1 MIGELC
7 ALLGACS
14 FSTHNI
20 AVRRGMRTA
29 LDNGVF
35 MSTSIST
42 VIFLVVIGVLYSG
55 RLLPPLTVMGFFL
68 FALAG
73 LFTSFTGR
81 SFNYAAIRALG
92 PSRSTSFRAS
102 SPLITICL
110 AFTFLSERFTP
121 SQFVGAA
128 CVIGGVSILSR
139 EVIGR
144 TDLEVQSRF
153 VPVSSEPVNRPK
165 RPITGILYALGSA
178 LSFGTGHFLRKLA
191 LQEVPSP
198 YWGLAVGT
206 TAAWLA
212 LVAHTALRGR
222 LKEAFKNNFNFH
234 HLPWFYVIAGVLATS
249 GQLFLYLAIY
259 FTEVSTAM
267 VLASS
272 EPLVTLLI
280 SRLLLGREEP
290 MNRRVVFCSITVFL
304 GIIFMLI

>member
-1 MIGELC
+1 
-7 ALLGACS
+7 
-14 FSTHNI
+14 
-20 AVRRGMRTA
+20 MRTA
-29 LDNGVF
+29 RDNGVF

-42 VIFLVVIGVLYSG
+42 VIFLVLIGVLYSD

-81 SFNYAAIRALG
+81 SFNYATIRALG
-92 PSRSTSFRAS
+92 PSRATSFRAS

-121 SQFVGAA
+121 LQFVGTAL
-128 CVIGGVSILSR
+128 VIGGVSFLSR

-144 TDLEVQSRF
+144 TDLEVRNKF
-153 VPVSSEPVNRPK
+153 VPVSGGPGGKPK
-165 RPITGILYALGSA
+165 RSLIGILYALGSI

-191 LQEVPSP
+191 LREVPSP

-222 LKEAFKNNFNFH
+222 LKETWRNNFDFS
-234 HLPWFYVIAGVLATS
+234 HLPWFYVLAGILASS
-249 GQLFLYLAIY
+249 GQLFIYLAIY
-259 FTEVSTAM
+259 WTEVSVAM

-280 SRLLLGREEP
+280 SRLLLGKEEP
-290 MNRRVVFCSITVFL
+290 MNRRVVFSSVIVFL
-304 GIIFMLI
+304 GIIFMVI

>member
-1 MIGELC
+1 
-7 ALLGACS
+7 
-14 FSTHNI
+14 
-20 AVRRGMRTA
+20 MRTA

-110 AFTFLSERFTP
+110 AFAFLSERFTP
-121 SQFVGAA
+121 LQFVGAA

-144 TDLEVQSRF
+144 TDLEVRNKF

-165 RPITGILYALGSA
+165 RPITGILCALGSA

-222 LKEAFKNNFNFH
+222 LNEAFKNNFNFQ

-249 GQLFLYLAIY
+249 GQLLLYLAIY
-259 FTEVSTAM
+259 WTEVSVAM

-280 SRLLLGREEP
+280 SRLLLGKEEP
-290 MNRRVVFCSITVFL
+290 MNRRVVFCSATVFL
-304 GIIFMLI
+304 GIIFMII

>member
-1 MIGELC
+1 MIGEFC

-29 LDNGVF
+29 PDSGVF

-42 VIFLVVIGVLYSG
+42 TIFLVVIVVLYSG

-68 FALAG
+68 FVIAG

-81 SFNYAAIRALG
+81 SLHYAAIRALG
-92 PSRSTSFRAS
+92 PSRATSFRAS

-121 SQFVGAA
+121 VQFIGAA
-128 CVIGGVSILSR
+128 LVIGGVSFLSS

-144 TDLEVQSRF
+144 TDLAVRSKF
-153 VPVSSEPVNRPK
+153 VPVTSDPRNSPGRPL
-165 RPITGILYALGSA
+165 TGIFCALASA

-191 LQEVPSP
+191 LKEVPSP

-222 LKEAFKNNFNFH
+222 FKEACKNNFNYH
-234 HLPWFYVIAGVLATS
+234 APPWFYITAGVLATS
-249 GQLFLYLAIY
+249 GQLFVYLAIY
-259 FTEVSTAM
+259 FTEVSVAM

-272 EPLVTLLI
+272 EPLATLLI
-280 SRLLLGREEP
+280 SRLLLGKEEP
-290 MNRRVVFCSITVFL
+290 MNRRVVFCSGTVFL
-304 GIIFMLI
+304 GIIFMIL

>member
-1 MIGELC
+1 
-7 ALLGACS
+7 
-14 FSTHNI
+14 
-20 AVRRGMRTA
+20 MRTA

-42 VIFLVVIGVLYSG
+42 VIFLVVIVVLYSG

-81 SFNYAAIRALG
+81 SFNYAAIRTLG
-92 PSRSTSFRAS
+92 PSRATSIRAS

-121 SQFVGAA
+121 LQFVGAA
-128 CVIGGVSILSR
+128 LVIGGVSFLSR

-144 TDLEVQSRF
+144 TDLEVQNKLI
-153 VPVSSEPVNRPK
+153 PVSSDPRDRPK
-165 RPITGILYALGSA
+165 RSLMGILYALGSV

-191 LQEVPSP
+191 LKEVPSP

-222 LKEAFKNNFNFH
+222 LKETCRNNFNFP
-234 HLPWFYVIAGVLATS
+234 HLPWFYVIAGVLASS
-249 GQLFLYLAIY
+249 GQLFFYLAIY
-259 FTEVSTAM
+259 WTEVSIAM

-272 EPLVTLLI
+272 EPLATLLI
-280 SRLLLGREEP
+280 SRLLLGKEEP
-290 MNRRVVFCSITVFL
+290 MNRRVVFCSATVFL
-304 GIIFMLI
+304 GVIFMII